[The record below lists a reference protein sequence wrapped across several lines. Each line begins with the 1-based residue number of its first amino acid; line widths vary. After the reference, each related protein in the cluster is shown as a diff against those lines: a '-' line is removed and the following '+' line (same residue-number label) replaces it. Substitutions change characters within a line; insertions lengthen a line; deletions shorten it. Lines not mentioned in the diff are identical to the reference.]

1 MLLMI
6 LKNCP
11 ASLKGELS
19 RWLIQ
24 PQSGVFL
31 GNPSARV
38 RDELWEMTLKKR
50 KDGWALQIWSARC
63 PQGYRWRSV
72 GPNDRRMVDM
82 EGIYLVRR
90 AEKPS
95 RRRKR

>member
-1 MLLMI
+1 
-6 LKNCP
+6 
-11 ASLKGELS
+11 
-19 RWLIQ
+19 
-24 PQSGVFL
+24 
-31 GNPSARV
+31 
-38 RDELWEMTLKKR
+38 MTLKKR